1 MISAELPR
9 HIASYGLRLT
19 ASSVLHFFHYL
30 LNAANKSQQD
40 SKALQTILRFYLIS
54 ENILYLTAESENTNG
69 SSP

>member
-1 MISAELPR
+1 
-9 HIASYGLRLT
+9 
-19 ASSVLHFFHYL
+19 L

-69 SSP
+69 SSPWTKQR